1 MNRRNFLELGTAGAI
16 AAGFSTIY
24 AQQPP
29 APRKLKRKQGVTRQ
43 CFPREMSFEECCRK
57 AAELGAI
64 GFDLSDEPATWPT
77 LKTYG
82 LTNSMLRLIAPLS
95 PPPAP
100 GGRGAAP
107 PGWGAVGM
115 KEAQGLYLQKYL
127 EGIDTAAANGFPNQI
142 LAAGGRNQN
151 KITYEEGLDNTVAF
165 CNLVKQR
172 AEDKNVMICLE
183 FLNSKGQQAPPQSLF
198 DHMAW
203 GVEVIKRV
211 NSPRVKI
218 LFDIFH
224 AQLMEGDI
232 ADTIRKNIQYIAHI
246 HTGGVPGRHQLDE
259 TQEINYRFL
268 AQTIASTGF
277 EGIITHEWSPAPGI
291 DAIEALRKSMDVM
304 DA

>member
-1 MNRRNFLELGTAGAI
+1 MNRRTFLELNAAGAI
-16 AAGFSTIY
+16 TAGLSTTY
-24 AQQPP
+24 AQQPA

-43 CFPREMSFEECCRK
+43 CFPKEMSFDECCRK

-64 GFDLSDEPATWPT
+64 GFDLSDDPDTWPT
-77 LKTYG
+77 LKKYG
-82 LTNSMLRLIAPLS
+82 LTNSMFRLVAPLS
-95 PPPAP
+95 APTTP

-107 PGWGAVGM
+107 VGWGAVGM

-127 EGIDTAAANGFPNQI
+127 EGIDTAAANGFPNAL

-151 KITYEEGLDNTVAF
+151 KITYEEGLDNTVEF
-165 CNLVKQR
+165 CNQVKQR
-172 AEDKNVMICLE
+172 AEDKKVTICLE
-183 FLNSKGQQAPPQSLF
+183 FLNSKGQAAPPQSLF
-198 DHMAW
+198 DHMSW

-232 ADTIRKNIQYIAHI
+232 ADTIRKNIQYIGHI

-259 TQEINYRFL
+259 TQEINYRFV

-277 EGIITHEWSPAPGI
+277 DGMITHEWSPAPGV
-291 DAIEALRKSMDVM
+291 DAIEALRKSIEIM